1 MRGDRVIKTNLN
13 MLYRGQ
19 PKVWAVPFILDLPI
33 IVEKSYYSHI
43 GQSRC
48 YKVNRIAERNLEVNE
63 TTTKNG

>member
-1 MRGDRVIKTNLN
+1 

-19 PKVWAVPFILDLPI
+19 PRVWAVPFILDLPI